1 MVTNCIVCQLDLYVI
16 EQIKVNYL
24 EGVDIEEL
32 ADTYDL
38 SIQEIRNHCQGCIKR
53 PKSTQARYK
62 DIIDKLEADIELV
75 RDSMH
80 VEGEDDEPGNTVPAL
95 VQGYARL
102 MSEYKDTIIKL
113 EESAKPEDKVK
124 ETIIQVINPLL
135 KDLLRN
141 FTEEVNRLKGEMKV
155 SGVNEDISSRL
166 LEDFFR
172 RTATKLKKASDGAV
186 LNLSIYFGADKPVVI
201 DEDS

>member
-1 MVTNCIVCQLDLYVI
+1 MLNGCIVCQLDLSVI
-16 EQIKVNYL
+16 EQIRLGYL
-24 EGVDIEEL
+24 EGVDLEEM

-38 SIQEIRNHCQGCIKR
+38 SINEVRQHCHSCIKR
-53 PKSTQARYK
+53 PRSTQARYK
-62 DIIDKLEADIELV
+62 DIIEKLEEDIEVV
-75 RDSMH
+75 RASMH
-80 VEGEDDEPGNTVPAL
+80 VEGDEGEPGNTVPAL

-102 MSEYKDTIIKL
+102 MSEYKDTIVKL
-113 EESAKPEDKVK
+113 EESTKPEDRVK

-155 SGVNEDISSRL
+155 SGVNEEITAKL

-172 RTATKLKKASDGAV
+172 RTATKLKKTSDGAV
-186 LNLSIYFGADKPVVI
+186 VNLSIYFGADKPVVMN
-201 DEDS
+201 EE